1 MNVKGKENPK
11 HQKGIDTMATN
22 IEKKITKQMKLS
34 AIIDY
39 FKDMEADAT
48 VDLATIKVD
57 GQEQEVPITVQHI
70 IDFAQH
76 EVELLGKKKS
86 GSATK
91 GEDELATAILA
102 YMEQNPT
109 LLMTTTDLIKNC
121 PACEGLNT
129 QKVAPRLSNLE
140 KAGLVVKSKEKGKTI
155 WQYAGE

>member
-1 MNVKGKENPK
+1 
-11 HQKGIDTMATN
+11 MATN

-39 FKDMEADAT
+39 FKDMEVDAT

-76 EVELLGKKKS
+76 EIELLGKKKS
-86 GSATK
+86 GSTSK
-91 GEDELATAILA
+91 GEDELTTAILA

-140 KAGLVVKSKEKGKTI
+140 KAGLVVKSKEKGKTL
-155 WQYAGE
+155 WQYAEEVCED

>member
-1 MNVKGKENPK
+1 
-11 HQKGIDTMATN
+11 MATD

-39 FKDMEADAT
+39 FEGMDADAT

-76 EVELLGKKKS
+76 EVELLSKKKS

-91 GEDELATAILA
+91 GEDELATAILS

-109 LLMTTTDLIKNC
+109 LLMTTADLIKNC

-140 KAGLVVKSKEKGKTI
+140 KAGRVVKSKEKGKTLG
-155 WQYAGE
+155 Q

>member
-1 MNVKGKENPK
+1 
-11 HQKGIDTMATN
+11 MATN
-22 IEKKITKQMKLS
+22 IEKKIPKEMKLS

-39 FKDMEADAT
+39 FEGIEVDAT

-70 IDFAQH
+70 LDFAQH
-76 EVELLGKKKS
+76 EIELLGKKKS
-86 GSATK
+86 GSDTK
-91 GEDELATAILA
+91 GEDELATAILS

-121 PACEGLNT
+121 PACEGLNP

-140 KAGLVVKSKEKGKTI
+140 KSGLVVKTKEKGKSL
-155 WQYAGE
+155 WQYAEQ

>member
-1 MNVKGKENPK
+1 MV
-11 HQKGIDTMATN
+11 I
-22 IEKKITKQMKLS
+22 IFEKKITKQMKLS

-39 FKDMEADAT
+39 FEGMDADAT
-48 VDLATIKVD
+48 VDLATVKVD
-57 GQEQEVPITVQHI
+57 GQEQEVPITVQHV

-76 EVELLGKKKS
+76 EIELLSKKKS

-91 GEDELATAILA
+91 GEDELATAILS

-121 PACEGLNT
+121 PACEGLNP

-140 KAGLVVKSKEKGKTI
+140 KAGLVVKTKEKGKSL
-155 WQYAGE
+155 WQYAEQ

>member
-1 MNVKGKENPK
+1 
-11 HQKGIDTMATN
+11 MATN

-39 FKDMEADAT
+39 FEGMDADAT
-48 VDLATIKVD
+48 VNLATIKVD

-76 EVELLGKKKS
+76 EVELLSKKKS
-86 GSATK
+86 GSVTK
-91 GEDELATAILA
+91 GEDELATAILSS
-102 YMEQNPT
+102 MEQNPT

-121 PACEGLNT
+121 PACEGLNP

-140 KAGLVVKSKEKGKTI
+140 KAGLVVKSKEKGKTL

>member
-1 MNVKGKENPK
+1 
-11 HQKGIDTMATN
+11 MATN
-22 IEKKITKQMKLS
+22 IEEKITKQMKLS

-86 GSATK
+86 GSAAK

-102 YMEQNPT
+102 YMEQNPN

-121 PACEGLNT
+121 PACEGLNP

-140 KAGLVVKSKEKGKTI
+140 KAGLVVKTKEKGKSL
-155 WQYAGE
+155 WQYAEQ

>member
-1 MNVKGKENPK
+1 
-11 HQKGIDTMATN
+11 MATN

-39 FKDMEADAT
+39 FEGMDADAT
-48 VDLATIKVD
+48 VGLATIKID

-70 IDFAQH
+70 LDFAQH
-76 EVELLGKKKS
+76 EIELLGKKKS

-91 GEDELATAILA
+91 GEDELATAILS

-121 PACEGLNT
+121 PACEGLNP

-140 KAGLVVKSKEKGKTI
+140 KAGLVVKSKEKGKTL